1 MTKTI
6 HIGCGAGFAGDRTDA
21 AVPVVADL
29 RRRKGPCFLVFETLA
44 ERTLAAAQRQRQS
57 DPDAGHAPNFRATG
71 V

>member
-29 RRRKGPCFLVFETLA
+29 RRRKGPCFMVFETLA
-44 ERTLAAAQRQRQS
+44 ARTLAADQRQRQS
-57 DPDAGHAPNFRATG
+57 APDAGHAPN
-71 V
+71 